1 MKKTLIY
8 ILAIAA
14 AAVPAFAQD
23 TVAFLP
29 GKTIP
34 MEGAFLEQLEA
45 RDSILI
51 ADQVEYGFTIKDVPS
66 GDVLVLHDLPE
77 PGKEIVPGVELIS
90 GWQVDTLGLPKK
102 KKAPRKETYDLRA
115 AYRLASFEDGDFSLP
130 PIAVLHIK
138 PDMTADTLIFDSQ
151 ILSVRELP
159 VDTATFEVHD
169 IKGQIRYPLTFKETI
184 PWILGALALAGLVW
198 LAVWLI
204 GKRRR
209 ESAPEYKE
217 PAHVT
222 ALRKLDRYRSDKFW
236 EPEKQKQF
244 YSGVTD
250 ALREYMEARFE
261 VDAMEMTTSEIFT
274 ALKGKD
280 LSRDLYDEM
289 KTLFERADFVKFAK
303 FTASREDN
311 AGVIPASVRFV
322 TETYQ
327 AAIEEEAEESVASS
341 ASSTSDKTPDPPV
354 TDQEDYEKYMPK

>member
-8 ILAIAA
+8 ILALAA
-14 AAVPAFAQD
+14 AAVPSFARD
-23 TVAFLP
+23 TVAFKP
-29 GKTIP
+29 GKVIP

-51 ADQVEYGFTIKDVPS
+51 ADQVEYGFTMKDVPY
-66 GDVLVLHDLPE
+66 GDVLLLQDLPE
-77 PGKEIVPGVELIS
+77 PGKELVPGVELLS
-90 GWQVDTLGLPKK
+90 GWQVDTLGLPKR

-130 PIAVLHIK
+130 PIAVLRIK
-138 PDMTADTLIFDSQ
+138 SDMTADTLVFDSQ

-184 PWILGALALAGLVW
+184 PWILGAIVLAGLVW

-204 GKRRR
+204 GKRRK
-209 ESAPEYKE
+209 ENAPEYKE

-236 EPEKQKQF
+236 APEKQKQF

-250 ALREYMEARFE
+250 ALREYMESRFE
-261 VDAMEMTTSEIFT
+261 VDAMEMTTSEIFS

-289 KTLFERADFVKFAK
+289 KALFERADFVKFAK
-303 FTASREDN
+303 FTASREEN

-327 AAIEEEAEESVASS
+327 AALEEEAEETVSAPAEEKPAPAPSVK
-341 ASSTSDKTPDPPV
+341 D
-354 TDQEDYEKYMPK
+354 EDYEKYMPK